1 MGIETLGFSRKG
13 GGVEAEGNGERKE
26 PSERKNKKIDIII
39 KKTLDQIKRT
49 VVTLFFSPY

>member
-39 KKTLDQIKRT
+39 KKTHSTKLKEQ
-49 VVTLFFSPY
+49 